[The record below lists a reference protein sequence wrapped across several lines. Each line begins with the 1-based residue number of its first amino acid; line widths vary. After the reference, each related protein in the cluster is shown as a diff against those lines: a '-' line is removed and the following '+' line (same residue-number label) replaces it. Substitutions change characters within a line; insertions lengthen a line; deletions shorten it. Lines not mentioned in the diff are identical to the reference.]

1 MAEIKGSEYV
11 LGFKYVRVLNI
22 RKFLLLWQG
31 SEHAWSTI
39 LKVLNKS
46 SVLNMLGLRI
56 LQGCEYVR
64 VTQGALYA

>member
-22 RKFLLLWQG
+22 CKFLLLWQG
-31 SEHAWSTI
+31 SEYAWSTI
-39 LKVLNKS
+39 LRVLNKS

-56 LQGCEYVR
+56 LQGCENEGY
-64 VTQGALYA
+64 TGC